1 MRESYTY
8 MEKRYDV
15 GMLNVV
21 DLTASKNRLTQAE
34 SNLLRAKYDFIFKQK
49 ILDFYQG
56 KALAF

>member
-1 MRESYTY
+1 